1 MVDLFGEVFMGDY
14 LGDGRVGYDGYSEF
28 KEGGGKIKEMLMKTI
43 TVGIIPNDETTL
55 LITHLSG

>member
-1 MVDLFGEVFMGDY
+1 MGDY
-14 LGDGRVGYDGYSEF
+14 LGEGRVGYDGYSEF